1 MYISRTDESI
11 RIHCFDEFSGGGTNA
26 NNKNVFS
33 NRRYAYF
40 RMNIQHNMCPL
51 PFIELK
57 LHYNTF

>member
-40 RMNIQHNMCPL
+40 CMNIQHNMCPL
-51 PFIELK
+51 PFIEL
-57 LHYNTF
+57 